1 MSSTHPRIGVVGHVE
16 WVLFGYASAPPSA
29 GEIVH
34 FRDPFEEPAGGGA
47 VVAIALA
54 RAGADVVF
62 YTALAKDTEG
72 DATRMR
78 MAEEKVDLRVGV
90 RGGRQ
95 ARAMTILDDS
105 GDRTIIVSQPNA
117 YPRADDEL
125 RWEDLDTCAAVYATC
140 GEPTGIQQAR
150 RAGILVCSARQ
161 LDALIESGV
170 KADVVIGS
178 LSDRGEQI
186 DFRVLGKHTKAI
198 VLTDGERG
206 GRWMSTDDSGLWALQ
221 PLPGDRGD
229 TYGAGDTFAAG
240 LTYALGC
247 GQGMHDAVEVAARWG
262 AAAVCHRGPYGIR

>member
-1 MSSTHPRIGVVGHVE
+1 MSPANPRIGVVGHVE
-16 WVLFGYASAPPSA
+16 WVLFGYAEAVPQA

-34 FRDPFEEPAGGGA
+34 LRDPFEEPAGGGA

-54 RAGADVVF
+54 RAGADVIF

-72 DATRMR
+72 AATRMR
-78 MAEEKVDLRVGV
+78 MADEKVDLRVGP

-117 YPRADDEL
+117 YPRADDPL
-125 RWEDLDTCAAVYATC
+125 RWEDLESCAAVYATC
-140 GEPTGIQQAR
+140 GEPSAIVEAR
-150 RAGILVCSARQ
+150 RSPILVCSARQ

-186 DFRVLGKHTKAI
+186 DFRILGTHTKTI

-206 GRWMSTDDSGLWALQ
+206 GRWMSTDDSGLWARQ
-221 PLPGDRGD
+221 ELPGEKGD

-240 LTYALGC
+240 LTYALGR
-247 GQGMHDAVEVAARWG
+247 GLGMHDAVEVAARWG
-262 AAAVCHRGPYGIR
+262 AAAVCHRGPYGA

>member
-1 MSSTHPRIGVVGHVE
+1 MSPASPRIGVVGHVE
-16 WVLFGYASAPPSA
+16 WVLFGYADAPPVA
-29 GEIVH
+29 GEIIH
-34 FRDPFEEPAGGGA
+34 FREPFEEPAGGGA

-54 RAGADVVF
+54 RAGARVVF
-62 YTALAKDTEG
+62 CTALAKDTEG
-72 DATRMR
+72 AATRMR

-95 ARAMTILDDS
+95 ARAMTILDES

-125 RWEDLDTCAAVYATC
+125 GWSDLESCAAVYATC
-140 GEPTGIQQAR
+140 GEPSAIVEAR
-150 RAGILVCSARQ
+150 RSPILVCSARQ
-161 LDALIESGV
+161 LSALIESGV

-186 DFRVLGKHTKAI
+186 DFRILGTHAKAI

-206 GRWMSTDDSGLWALQ
+206 GRWLSTDDSGLWERQ
-221 PLPGDRGD
+221 PLPGDRAD

-240 LTYALGC
+240 LTHGLGC
-247 GQGMHDAVEVAARWG
+247 GLGMHEAIEVAARWG
-262 AAAVCHRGPYGIR
+262 AAAVCQRGPYGA

>member
-1 MSSTHPRIGVVGHVE
+1 MSPASPRIGVVGHVE
-16 WVLFGYASAPPSA
+16 WVLFGYADAVPDA

-34 FRDPFEEPAGGGA
+34 LRDPFEEPAGGGA

-54 RAGADVVF
+54 RAGAEVVF
-62 YTALAKDTEG
+62 FTALAQDTEG
-72 DATRMR
+72 EATRAR
-78 MAEEKVDLRVGV
+78 MAEEHVDLRVGV

-105 GDRTIIVSQPNA
+105 GDRTIIVSQPNE
-117 YPRADDEL
+117 YPRSDDPIG
-125 RWEDLDTCAAVYATC
+125 WEDLDSCTAVYATC
-140 GEPTGIQQAR
+140 GEPTGIQEAR

-161 LDALIESGV
+161 LDALVESGV

-206 GRWMSTDDSGLWALQ
+206 GRWMSTDDSGLWARQ
-221 PLPGDRGD
+221 ELPGETGD

-240 LTYALGC
+240 LTYALGR
-247 GQGMHDAVEVAARWG
+247 GLGMHDAVEVAARWG
-262 AAAVCHRGPYGIR
+262 AAAVCHRGPYGVR